1 MFNCARINL
10 ILMFCSVAGIAIIF
24 VGLFVQSNCKF
35 YIDDFQKDS
44 TVSTWAEHSD
54 TVMAE
59 GKSKASFVLHET
71 GYFRKAVLFTMLNP
85 QPCGAAL
92 AGIKRNITLDIRKFK
107 FISLKIKGQGQYRGY
122 ELFLKQKGS
131 SVDDYPN
138 YVHYF
143 EAPLE
148 YEIIHL
154 PIRSFKAYWKGE
166 QVEDAKP
173 LDRSHITSMGIVAYG
188 GAHMAKK
195 QHGVAALEIEWIR
208 LE

>member
-1 MFNCARINL
+1 MGLFI
-10 ILMFCSVAGIAIIF
+10 SGSAIILITIF
-24 VGLFVQSNCKF
+24 AQAHCKF

-44 TVSTWAEHSD
+44 TVATWTEHSD

-71 GYFRKAVLFTMLNP
+71 GYFRRAVLFTMLNP

-92 AGIKRNITLDIRKFK
+92 AGMKKNVTLDIRKYK

-122 ELFLKQKGS
+122 EIFLKQKGS
-131 SVDDYPN
+131 SVDDFPN

-143 EAPLE
+143 EAPFE
-148 YEIIHL
+148 FETVHL
-154 PIRSFKAYWKGE
+154 PIRNFKPYWKGE

-173 LDRSHITSMGIVAYG
+173 LDRSHITSFGIIAYG
-188 GAHMAKK
+188 GVHMAKK
-195 QHGVAALEIEWIR
+195 QHGVAALEIDWIR